1 MFTAVQFM
9 PDGETNR
16 SYEQIKD
23 IVHSNLQLTTQISQE
38 ECQIKGKKH
47 LCPIVQLDMS
57 YSARKLMPN
66 KLPVFFHIHYLAVFW
81 PKTKSTP
88 IPRSQYLCYI
98 LSFKGCISGLF
109 HHFFAPPFHTSE
121 AILVQS

>member
-16 SYEQIKD
+16 SYKQIKD
-23 IVHSNLQLTTQISQE
+23 IVHSSLQLTTQISWE
-38 ECQIKGKKH
+38 ECQIKGEKQ
-47 LCPIVQLDMS
+47 LCPLVQLDMS

-66 KLPVFFHIHYLAVFW
+66 KLPVFSHIHYLVVFR

-88 IPRSQYLCYI
+88 VPRSQYSCYN
-98 LSFKGCISGLF
+98 LSFKRCISLSSITSLLLLF
-109 HHFFAPPFHTSE
+109 IS
-121 AILVQS
+121 VRQS